1 MELYRWNWYRIIS
14 VFTIPSEWDDKGN
27 IITISIMTF
36 DEDEYFIDKDEVGG
50 NGCRSSWKR
59 SRVGGCLERKR
70 GESKLI
76 HLRVAGPY
84 GLFPSV

>member
-1 MELYRWNWYRIIS
+1 MELYRWNWYRITS
-14 VFTIPSEWDDKGN
+14 VFTIPSDWDDKGN

-59 SRVGGCLERKR
+59 SRVCT
-70 GESKLI
+70 
-76 HLRVAGPY
+76 HLTLLMRQGP
-84 GLFPSV
+84 LRAHPVVSA